1 MLNSKKN
8 ILIPII
14 TIVLGILLIIWKG
27 DVIKYAAMG
36 VGVLFAISG
45 IVYLINDLKKKSSSE
60 VLTIDAIIIAI
71 GVLLFCFAWW
81 IIVVIRVILGI
92 LFIMYG
98 FLKLFTIIEGLT
110 PIQSISIAVISILF
124 MVIGVFIICDKE
136 ILYYI
141 AGGLMIFDG
150 LVDIVFYLLVRKNTT
165 AAANAKRDVLE
176 AETTVINENVS
187 E

>member
-1 MLNSKKN
+1 MLKSKKN

-14 TIVLGILLIIWKG
+14 TILLGLFLIIWKG
-27 DVIKYAAMG
+27 EVIKYAAMG
-36 VGVLFAISG
+36 VGILFAVSG
-45 IVYLINDLKKKSSSE
+45 IIYLFNDIKKKSSSE
-60 VLTIDAIIIAI
+60 ALTIDAIIIGI

-81 IIVVIRVILGI
+81 VVIVIRVILGI

-124 MVIGVFIICDKE
+124 MLIGVFIICDKV

-150 LVDIVFYLLVRKNTT
+150 LVDVIFYLTVKKNS
-165 AAANAKRDVLE
+165 NNNKPKRDVID
-176 AETTVINENVS
+176 AETTIINENVN